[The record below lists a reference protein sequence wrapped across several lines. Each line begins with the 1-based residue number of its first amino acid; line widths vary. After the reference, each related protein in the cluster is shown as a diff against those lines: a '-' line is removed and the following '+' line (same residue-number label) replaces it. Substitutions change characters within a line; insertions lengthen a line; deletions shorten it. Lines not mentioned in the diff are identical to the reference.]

1 MVMTF
6 TLSLA
11 WFSMSAAASTPA
23 LGAAASSGVTNA
35 AVVGLT

>member
-1 MVMTF
+1 MVTF
-6 TLSLA
+6 TLSSA

-23 LGAAASSGVTNA
+23 LGAVASSGVTSA